1 MQPIHSKAPPPQP
14 PSPSLAAWGASR
26 YAKPVAASEQSAQPR
41 AVLGTLCLLAALTGM
56 LFGAKPLVF
65 RSGSMSPAIATGA
78 LGISFPVDAQEIRTG
93 DIISVENSAGVRITH
108 RVVASELVNGS
119 ATVTL
124 KGDANAVSDPEPY
137 VLRTADRVAFSVP
150 LLGYGVA
157 WLSSPAAMFVGGLF
171 TAFLLYLAFGS
182 ARTKHAERPE
192 DPDDGPGSE
201 PVTRVAATPRPDKAG
216 RRSKR
221 MAATLVASLALVATG
236 ALQTSVPSQAA
247 FMDTASATAGFTAK
261 TLQTP
266 TMACTNS
273 GSDVILTLTQP
284 GDFGT
289 LYELKSTM
297 PMRTWKTGTWTQGAM
312 VNVTIDADDPMVTSS
327 QARNVNFTASNKF
340 SAWTSALTS
349 KVVRYTPALTV
360 EGLGL
365 LPPTLACV

>member
-1 MQPIHSKAPPPQP
+1 MRN
-14 PSPSLAAWGASR
+14 LSR
-26 YAKPVAASEQSAQPR
+26 LQNNLLTFG

-108 RVVASELVNGS
+108 RVVTSQLVNGS

-150 LLGYGVA
+150 LLGYGVS

-182 ARTKHAERPE
+182 ARTKRAEKRPE
-192 DPDDGPGSE
+192 DPDDGPSSE
-201 PVTRVAATPRPDKAG
+201 AVTPKPASPSAGKAG

-221 MAATLVASLALVATG
+221 MAATTVASLALVAAG
-236 ALQTSVPSQAA
+236 ALHTSAPSHAA
-247 FMDTASATAGFTAK
+247 FLDTASATATLTATSLQAP
-261 TLQTP
+261 TLT
-266 TMACTNS
+266 CTNS
-273 GSDVILTLTQP
+273 GSYNVTLTLTHP
-284 GDFGT
+284 GGPAA
-289 LYELKSTM
+289 LHELTSAV
-297 PMRTWKTGTWTQGAM
+297 PGRSWNSGTWAAGNSVNFLVDADHSAFTFNQTT
-312 VNVTIDADDPMVTSS
+312 NVTFRGLSKIGLWTS
-327 QARNVNFTASNKF
+327 QAAT
-340 SAWTSALTS
+340 
-349 KVVRYTPALTV
+349 KVVTYTPETNILFVGLTPAK
-360 EGLGL
+360 LR
-365 LPPTLACV
+365 CS